1 MESSNRLFAA
11 WAVALTAMLGSLF
24 YSEFMGYTPCEWCWY
39 QRILMY
45 PLVIIYGAALLKN
58 SKEMAFPG
66 LILSGIGVLTSTYH
80 YLMQKVS
87 ILQPP
92 GGSCGA
98 VPCTVE
104 YVNYF
109 GFITIPFLA
118 GTAFIIIF
126 ISHVTMLGKK
136 E

>member
-1 MESSNRLFAA
+1 MKGSNRLFVA
-11 WAVALTAMLGSLF
+11 WAAALTATLGSLF
-24 YSEFMGYTPCEWCWY
+24 YSEIMGYTPCEWCWY

-45 PLVIIYGAALLKN
+45 PLVIIYGAALIKN
-58 SKEMAFPG
+58 DKAMAFPG
-66 LILSGIGVLTSTYH
+66 LILSGLGILMSTYH
-80 YLMQKVS
+80 YLVQKVS
-87 ILQPP
+87 LFQPT

-118 GTAFIIIF
+118 GTAFVIIF
-126 ISHVTMLGKK
+126 ISHLSTLVNK

>member
-1 MESSNRLFAA
+1 MKGSNHLFIA
-11 WAVALTAMLGSLF
+11 WATALTAMLGSLF

-45 PLVIIYGAALLKN
+45 PLVIIYGASLLKN
-58 SKEMAFPG
+58 NKAIAFPG
-66 LILSGIGVLTSTYH
+66 LILSGIGIFVSTYH
-80 YLMQKVS
+80 YLVQKVS
-87 ILQPP
+87 MFQSA

-104 YVNYF
+104 YVNYL

-118 GTAFIIIF
+118 GTAFVIIF
-126 ISHVTMLGKK
+126 LSHLLMLRKK